1 MIVPILPR
9 NVHEKI
15 LQKIKSKLN
24 PNLIPFTRGN
34 IIYLKRKKRES
45 NKFQKILHV
54 NILVGVEKKK
64 IFQKILHDSHNLLAL
79 SLSRRC
85 TKNTFRGIFPVTG
98 CSCSHRPIRIYCTW
112 YFSVTPSSRSRCF
125 SASYSAAR

>member
-1 MIVPILPR
+1 MIVPTLPR

-15 LQKIKSKLN
+15 LRKIKSKLN

-45 NKFQKILHV
+45 NKIKKILRV

-64 IFQKILHDSHNLLAL
+64 KFQNFT
-79 SLSRRC
+79 RF
-85 TKNTFRGIFPVTG
+85 T
-98 CSCSHRPIRIYCTW
+98 
-112 YFSVTPSSRSRCF
+112 
-125 SASYSAAR
+125 